1 MVSVR
6 PTINQSSQTIDAVIA
21 KMQQSHIQF
30 LNLIDEDF
38 LDSGFPEAALAPL
51 RMLQSAAKIRQPS
64 WFNRTINYKRASE
77 DALRAK
83 HNVLYLLN
91 SDKTWEDARSKDDVD
106 GDGILD
112 RVTPAQ
118 LAEHLFDAA
127 KLCAREGELEIAIRS
142 LQLSLQSVGDKEAD
156 HPKLTKEDV
165 TRVEQVLQEMV
176 AAGCFPRRDSTEGLG
191 NLDQPPSLTSA
202 GQLSKQPGEKR
213 RSLIRALMSEKE
225 RVRERML
232 LMQMLLKTDKESNLS
247 AVEMRRVSDDDANPW
262 VATIVA
268 IAVEDEPSMDG
279 LVRLL
284 ERAQLVRKAP
294 LAKGSRVLGCREEET
309 WEEGTVKEVREV
321 RTAEEAATLSMEDGP
336 TSPSR
341 GGDISDRE
349 KSFNRKFKPYTR
361 YTVRVSKEETL
372 TTRDAVP
379 FGSGGGGAMLRGAAR
394 EGHDL
399 LVSKLLAAGVCVH
412 EANPRAETALHLAA
426 RGEARHASVCEMLVK
441 AGANGFQYS
450 TSGSRAYD
458 LAVSSGSQEVRLAIK
473 PSKDD
478 KELTA
483 CTKDRSAPWLVLAAS
498 KDERALTNALNP
510 KYSGP
515 ERGLRRQDSSMK
527 ATNAAGESTM
537 GEAEGVGTTIGLNM
551 SASTMRAAAMITK
564 RKGEIKADINKTGP
578 HNVTAL
584 MLASRAGW
592 QPCVQRLLL
601 MGANRLLATSSGC
614 TSLTIAAREGHS
626 TIVKE
631 LLLQRTTEFED
642 AAEGGDGGEA
652 YANQAEESDVTALMR
667 AAQGGFVKVSEL
679 LLNAKALVDTV
690 RTDTRRTA
698 LIAAA
703 RNGHTDVVILLMEWG
718 AKGDLVD
725 NKGMN
730 VLASAAAF
738 GQVGVINA
746 IGEKLGIGENMP
758 QKALE
763 QADVKGQTPLLIA
776 LRYGHDAAAHSL
788 LQLGAKVNVF
798 DRTGLTPLAM
808 VCKSGHNTA
817 IPALLDFGGE
827 LERANNAKHTP
838 LMLCCLA
845 GNEEAMD
852 MLLTKG
858 AKASARGP
866 EGKTALMLAA
876 AAGHSGAV
884 KLLVTAT
891 KSKVSLTSNSPSPQ
905 PSPLP

>member
-51 RMLQSAAKIRQPS
+51 RMLQSSAKIRQPS

-83 HNVLYLLN
+83 HSVLHLLN
-91 SDKTWEDARSKDDVD
+91 SDKTWEEARSAKDID

-112 RVTPAQ
+112 KFTPAE

-127 KLCAREGELEIAIRS
+127 KLCAREGEVEIAIRS
-142 LQLSLQSVGDKEAD
+142 LQLSLQAVKDEETD

-176 AAGCFPRRDSTEGLG
+176 AAGCFPRRDSNVD
-191 NLDQPPSLTSA
+191 NLDQAPSLTSA
-202 GQLSKQPGEKR
+202 GQPSKQLGEKR
-213 RSLIRALMSEKE
+213 RSMIAAGSKKRSGKE
-225 RVRERML
+225 RVREGML

-309 WEEGTVKEVREV
+309 WEEGTVEEAREV
-321 RTAEEAATLSMEDGP
+321 RTADEAATLTLEDGP

-349 KSFNRKFKPYTR
+349 KSFNKKFKPYTR

-426 RGEARHASVCEMLVK
+426 RGDARHASVCEMLVK

-515 ERGLRRQDSSMK
+515 ERGLRRQDSSLK
-527 ATNAAGESTM
+527 PTNAAGESTM
-537 GEAEGVGTTIGLNM
+537 GEAEGVGFY
-551 SASTMRAAAMITK
+551 R
-564 RKGEIKADINKTGP
+564 P
-578 HNVTAL
+578 
-584 MLASRAGW
+584 
-592 QPCVQRLLL
+592 
-601 MGANRLLATSSGC
+601 
-614 TSLTIAAREGHS
+614 
-626 TIVKE
+626 
-631 LLLQRTTEFED
+631 
-642 AAEGGDGGEA
+642 
-652 YANQAEESDVTALMR
+652 
-667 AAQGGFVKVSEL
+667 
-679 LLNAKALVDTV
+679 
-690 RTDTRRTA
+690 
-698 LIAAA
+698 
-703 RNGHTDVVILLMEWG
+703 
-718 AKGDLVD
+718 
-725 NKGMN
+725 
-730 VLASAAAF
+730 
-738 GQVGVINA
+738 
-746 IGEKLGIGENMP
+746 
-758 QKALE
+758 
-763 QADVKGQTPLLIA
+763 
-776 LRYGHDAAAHSL
+776 
-788 LQLGAKVNVF
+788 
-798 DRTGLTPLAM
+798 
-808 VCKSGHNTA
+808 
-817 IPALLDFGGE
+817 
-827 LERANNAKHTP
+827 
-838 LMLCCLA
+838 
-845 GNEEAMD
+845 
-852 MLLTKG
+852 
-858 AKASARGP
+858 
-866 EGKTALMLAA
+866 
-876 AAGHSGAV
+876 
-884 KLLVTAT
+884 
-891 KSKVSLTSNSPSPQ
+891 
-905 PSPLP
+905 